1 MTISV
6 KHEPDKQ
13 RFVTVQ
19 DAQES
24 VLEYRLLPDQG
35 IDFTHTFVPV
45 ALRGRGI
52 AEKLVRTGLDWARQQ
67 EFEITSS
74 CWYVSRFLKRRK
86 RR

>member
-6 KHEPDKQ
+6 LHQPDKQ
-13 RFVTVQ
+13 RFVTEL
-19 DAQES
+19 DGQES

-45 ALRGRGI
+45 ALRGHGI

-67 EFEITSS
+67 GFEITSS

-86 RR
+86 RP

>member
-6 KHEPDKQ
+6 THQPDKQ
-13 RFVTVQ
+13 RFVYER
-19 DAQES
+19 DGQES
-24 VLEYRLLPDQG
+24 VLEYRLLPGQG
-35 IDFTHTFVPV
+35 VEFTHTFVPV
-45 ALRGRGI
+45 ALRGHGI

-86 RR
+86 QR

>member
-6 KHEPDKQ
+6 LHQPDKQ
-13 RFVTVQ
+13 RFVTEL
-19 DAQES
+19 DGQES

-35 IDFTHTFVPV
+35 IDFTHAFVPV
-45 ALRGRGI
+45 ALRGHGI

-67 EFEITSS
+67 GFEITSS

-86 RR
+86 RP

>member
-6 KHEPDKQ
+6 IHQPDEQ
-13 RFVTVQ
+13 RFVVKQ
-19 DAQES
+19 DGQES
-24 VLEYRLLPDQG
+24 VLEYRLLRDQG

-45 ALRGRGI
+45 ALRGHGI

-67 EFEITSS
+67 GFEITSS

-86 RR
+86 QC

>member
-6 KHEPDKQ
+6 IHQPDKQ
-13 RFVTVQ
+13 RFMTEQ
-19 DAQES
+19 DGQES

-35 IDFTHTFVPV
+35 IEFTHTFVPV
-45 ALRGRGI
+45 ALRGHGI

-67 EFEITSS
+67 GFEITSS

-86 RR
+86 QR

>member
-6 KHEPDKQ
+6 LHQPDKQ
-13 RFVTVQ
+13 RFVTEL
-19 DAQES
+19 DGQES

-45 ALRGRGI
+45 ALRGHGI

-67 EFEITSS
+67 GFEITSS
-74 CWYVSRFLKRRK
+74 CWYVSRFLKRRN
-86 RR
+86 RP